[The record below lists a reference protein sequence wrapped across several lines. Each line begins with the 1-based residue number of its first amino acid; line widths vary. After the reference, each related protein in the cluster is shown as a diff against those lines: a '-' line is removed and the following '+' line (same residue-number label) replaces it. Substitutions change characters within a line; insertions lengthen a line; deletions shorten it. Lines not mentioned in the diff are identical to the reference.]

1 MKLVVFLG
9 AGASASDNFPI
20 QNELFSSYFKN
31 LSPDDHNT
39 EMNIELY
46 RFFKQMF
53 NIDVFKDDIKKVN
66 FPTFEEILGILDLAE
81 QRGESF
87 RNFGLEDINKKSDS
101 IRYMRQYLIFLM
113 AEVLNTKM
121 DVENTNHNTLI
132 KNLIDKELLLDTT
145 FISTNYDICID
156 NTIVT
161 LSDKTKNYIMLD
173 YGIDFTNF
181 NYDNSWKRP
190 KDPSIKLYKIHG
202 SLNWLYCPVCN
213 GVTITP
219 YEGGVMKQLQR
230 SRETRCLDCGDY
242 TVPIII
248 PPTYFKNISNIH
260 ISKVWNKTQ
269 EALRDADVVV
279 FCGYSFPEA
288 DIHIKYLLKRV
299 QGNRLK
305 APIKFIVY
313 NNHKDKQKVT
323 TLKEERRF
331 KRFLGEET
339 IFTRKSFQEFAE
351 NPTEFLY

>member
-1 MKLVVFLG
+1 MKLAVFLG

-20 QNELFSSYFKN
+20 QNELFSAYFRN
-31 LSPDDHNT
+31 LREKDYES
-39 EMNIELY
+39 EMNIELF
-46 RFFKQMF
+46 RFFKQIF
-53 NIDVFKDDIKKVN
+53 NIDVMNDDMNDIN
-66 FPTFEEILGILDLAE
+66 FPTFEEVLGLLDLAE

-113 AEVLNTKM
+113 AEVLNAKL
-121 DVENTNHNTLI
+121 DIESTNHNTLI
-132 KNLIDKELLLDTT
+132 RNLIDKELLLDTT

-161 LSDKTKNYIMLD
+161 MSDKINNYVMLD

-181 NYDNSWKRP
+181 NLKNSWRRP
-190 KDPSIKLYKIHG
+190 TEPSIKLYKIHG

-230 SRETRCLDCGDY
+230 ARETRCLDCGDY
-242 TVPIII
+242 TVPIVI

-260 ISKVWNKTQ
+260 ISKVWNAAQ
-269 EALRDADVVV
+269 NSLRDADVVV

-299 QGNRLK
+299 QGSRRKPPLK
-305 APIKFIVY
+305 FVVY
-313 NNHKDKQKVT
+313 NNHEDKQEV
-323 TLKEERRF
+323 TLKKEEKRYR
-331 KRFLGEET
+331 RFLGENT
-339 IFTRKSFQEFAE
+339 VFTRKSFQDFAE
-351 NPTEFLY
+351 NPTEFL